1 MSVRTRQGCRW
12 LSAVSAYVIAL
23 LPFGATGPTRVQA
36 SARDVDVTENVEN
49 LGNPFSRIHGSGGQ
63 ALWRGLIRMGRPRG
77 EGIYARNIWD
87 MHVFEGR
94 LYLGAGSAR
103 NSAPARN
110 AGPVPIVCY
119 DPARKRF
126 LKEGTVDDEQIDAY
140 YTHKGRLYIPG
151 CDPIQDWRWGNF
163 YCRQGNGRWKKH
175 RNVPGV
181 LHMFAMAWHEGRV
194 FGALGTRNGAAV
206 SISSDEGQT
215 WTVVPTGGG
224 RVYGFLTVGG
234 RLYAVKTVPTPGVMQ
249 KLREDV
255 RATVFCVSEFQAPD
269 RFVPRRDITAETL
282 FPGFDLT
289 SNGWMRVLRAQALG
303 DKALYIGAH
312 DSLPPGL
319 FLASSLE
326 KGHPRVRRIA
336 LPDGNRP
343 VDWVVYDNHVYVL
356 TKAEAADGAEVRV
369 FRFQEEDL
377 SARQEV
383 LHFRAPTFAR
393 SFEILNGDF
402 YFGLGCQVDNS
413 RKWDRKPLPPATG
426 DILRVKAEFVTESRP
441 SVHRED

>member
-1 MSVRTRQGCRW
+1 MAVGIRRGCCR
-12 LSAVSAYVIAL
+12 LSAVSACVIAL
-23 LPFGATGPTRVQA
+23 LPFGATAPAPGQV
-36 SARDVDVTENVEN
+36 SARDIDVTANVEN
-49 LGNPFSRIHGSGGQ
+49 LGNPFSKIHGSGGQ
-63 ALWRGLIRMGRPRG
+63 ALWRGLIRIGRPSG

-87 MHVFEGR
+87 MHIFEGR
-94 LYLGAGSAR
+94 LYFGAGSAR

-119 DPARKRF
+119 DPARNVF

-140 YTHKGRLYIPG
+140 YMYEGRLYIPG

-163 YCRQGNGRWKKH
+163 YCRQDNGRWKKH
-175 RNVPGV
+175 RNVPGA
-181 LHMFAMAWHEGRV
+181 LHMFAMAWHEGRM

-206 SISSDEGQT
+206 SISSDQGQT

-224 RVYGFLTVGG
+224 RMYEFLTVEGG
-234 RLYAVKTVPTPGVMQ
+234 LYAVKAVPSPWVMQ
-249 KLREDV
+249 RLREDV
-255 RATVFCVSEFQAPD
+255 RAAVVCVSEFQAPD
-269 RFVPRRDITAETL
+269 RFVPRPDITAETL
-282 FPGFDLT
+282 LPGVHFAPD
-289 SNGWMRVLRAQALG
+289 GWMRVFRAQALG
-303 DKALYIGAH
+303 DKTLYIGAG
-312 DSLPPGL
+312 DSVPPGL

-326 KGHPRVRRIA
+326 TGHPVVRRVA

-343 VDWVVYDNHVYVL
+343 LDWVVYGNHVYVL

-369 FRFQEEDL
+369 FRFQKEDL
-377 SARQEV
+377 SGRQEV

-402 YFGLGCQVDNS
+402 YFGLGCQVDDS

-426 DILRVKAEFVTESRP
+426 DILRVKAEFVGESRP
-441 SVHRED
+441 SVQRGG